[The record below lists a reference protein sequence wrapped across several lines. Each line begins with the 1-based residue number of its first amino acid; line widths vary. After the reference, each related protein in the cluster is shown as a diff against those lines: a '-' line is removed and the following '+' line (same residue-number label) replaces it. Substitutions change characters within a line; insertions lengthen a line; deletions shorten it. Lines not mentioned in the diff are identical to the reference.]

1 LGLSALDMTAPPG
14 QRPDSSLSME
24 RTPRKIAADQL
35 NGDTGSTG
43 LGFYTQDHSAPD
55 LVKKAIPH
63 LEESL
68 SSPTGR
74 G

>member
-1 LGLSALDMTAPPG
+1 
-14 QRPDSSLSME
+14 ME